1 MLSSTSSRQSPTVK
15 TSFIAVPGKTGSDND
30 TASTGRHAA
39 RDAVNEAVSNV
50 KTAVSNVTQSKPRHA
65 KPDTDTNTAD

>member
-1 MLSSTSSRQSPTVK
+1 VRN
-15 TSFIAVPGKTGSDND
+15 SFLAVPGETGSNKA

-39 RDAVNEAVSNV
+39 RDAINSSISEVRTAV